1 METQTTTPQTPADR
15 AGTVGHETKQAA
27 GDVAATAGQ
36 EAKQVTREAKDQV
49 RQLWGQTRR
58 DLTDQAATQQTRV
71 AGSLRELAD
80 QLGSMAGA
88 ADQDGMAV
96 GLVDDVARRAGDAA
110 TWLDQRDPGSLL
122 EEARS
127 FARQRPGTFLAIA
140 AGVGVLAGRL
150 SRSLVDEARDSDDSP
165 RTGSTRAGQ
174 FGDTNGSATRTGY
187 GTTTGGAYGTGSLG
201 ATGSTAGTG
210 MPAGEQ
216 PRRHPPPRRR
226 RSRPVRL
233 PRPWARATPPS
244 PAAGFPT
251 RTRSTQPIAPDGT
264 PSPIDDEG
272 NLTAEGDDPCE
283 EPMTEQQRL
292 RTPGPTVG
300 SDTRNDLPDPSLRSV
315 GEVLG
320 DITTD
325 LSTLLRQ
332 EVELAKAELKETA
345 DHAKAAGGMF
355 AGAGV
360 AAHLALIFLSLA
372 VWWALGDALDSLGW
386 SALIVG
392 LLWALAAGVMAAMGR
407 TRMKRVTPLAPRTV
421 DTTKDIPEALKG
433 HETR

>member
-27 GDVAATAGQ
+27 GDVAQTAGQ

-150 SRSLVDEARDSDDSP
+150 SRSLVDEARDSDDTSGAA
-165 RTGSTRAGQ
+165 RSTGAGQ
-174 FGDTNGSATRTGY
+174 FGDSNGSATGGTGY
-187 GTTTGGAYGTGSLG
+187 GTTTGGAYGTGGLG
-201 ATGSTAGTG
+201 ATGATGGNAGTG
-210 MPAGEQ
+210 MPPASS
-216 PRRHPPPRRR
+216 PTA
-226 RSRPVRL
+226 STTASTPVTPGAAPATVGGGNATVPGSRL
-233 PRPWARATPPS
+233 PDAP
-244 PAAGFPT
+244 
-251 RTRSTQPIAPDGT
+251 RSTQPIAPDGT

-272 NLTAEGDDPCE
+272 NLTAEGDDP
-283 EPMTEQQRL
+283 L
-292 RTPGPTVG
+292 RGN
-300 SDTRNDLPDPSLRSV
+300 R
-315 GEVLG
+315 
-320 DITTD
+320 
-325 LSTLLRQ
+325 
-332 EVELAKAELKETA
+332 
-345 DHAKAAGGMF
+345 
-355 AGAGV
+355 
-360 AAHLALIFLSLA
+360 
-372 VWWALGDALDSLGW
+372 
-386 SALIVG
+386 
-392 LLWALAAGVMAAMGR
+392 
-407 TRMKRVTPLAPRTV
+407 
-421 DTTKDIPEALKG
+421 
-433 HETR
+433 